1 MKSAPFDYVL
11 AKSIYEATRYLAEG
25 EGEAA
30 VLAGGQTLMPM
41 LSMRMARPS
50 VLVDINGITDLS
62 GIEENNTAIEIKA
75 CTRQTEL
82 LNSPIVK
89 YHLPLLAQALTFV
102 GHSQTRNRGTIG
114 GSLAHADPASEIP
127 LVALALDAEICLSHV
142 ESSRQIPAT
151 EFFLGPMMTV
161 CEPTELLVSVHFPLT
176 KKESRVG
183 TGFHEMSER
192 HGDFALVAAAA
203 KIELDNKGSCIDA
216 AIALGG
222 VDGTPVRVTA
232 LEKKL
237 RSNGISDN
245 TLESAMELA
254 IPEILEDLNPVSDQH
269 ATADYRKRIAAI
281 LALRAINDAITEAK
295 GNIA

>member
-102 GHSQTRNRGTIG
+102 GHS
-114 GSLAHADPASEIP
+114 
-127 LVALALDAEICLSHV
+127 
-142 ESSRQIPAT
+142 
-151 EFFLGPMMTV
+151 
-161 CEPTELLVSVHFPLT
+161 
-176 KKESRVG
+176 
-183 TGFHEMSER
+183 
-192 HGDFALVAAAA
+192 
-203 KIELDNKGSCIDA
+203 
-216 AIALGG
+216 
-222 VDGTPVRVTA
+222 
-232 LEKKL
+232 
-237 RSNGISDN
+237 
-245 TLESAMELA
+245 
-254 IPEILEDLNPVSDQH
+254 
-269 ATADYRKRIAAI
+269 
-281 LALRAINDAITEAK
+281 
-295 GNIA
+295 